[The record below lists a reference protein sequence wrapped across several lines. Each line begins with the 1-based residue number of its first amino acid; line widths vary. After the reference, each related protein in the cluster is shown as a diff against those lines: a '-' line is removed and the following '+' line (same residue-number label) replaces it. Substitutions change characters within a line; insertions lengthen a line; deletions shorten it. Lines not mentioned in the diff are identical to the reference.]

1 MKETYESKLEKWY
14 QDYLKSEKDILQK
27 YQINDNLS
35 NNPPIN
41 RLQKEYWQKKIKIL
55 RKKIIRFKMILQ
67 KRYIL

>member
-27 YQINDNLS
+27 YPINDNLS

-41 RLQKEYWQKKIKIL
+41 RLQKEYWQK
-55 RKKIIRFKMILQ
+55 
-67 KRYIL
+67 